1 MTAITDCMKLRQENT
16 MQIVTGQGF
25 PVVQEQGGVINS
37 RISREN
43 TYGVETVLH
52 NILMLNTI
60 KRELGKHV
68 MRGVKRRKEKSER
81 CY

>member
-1 MTAITDCMKLRQENT
+1 M
-16 MQIVTGQGF
+16 
-25 PVVQEQGGVINS
+25 QGGVINS

-43 TYGVETVLH
+43 TYGIETVLH